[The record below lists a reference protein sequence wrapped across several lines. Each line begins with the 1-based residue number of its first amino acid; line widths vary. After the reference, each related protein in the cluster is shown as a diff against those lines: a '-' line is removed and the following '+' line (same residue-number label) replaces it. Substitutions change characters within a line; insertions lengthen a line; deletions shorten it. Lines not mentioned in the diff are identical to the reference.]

1 MIHSRRTASRLMAG
15 AFIVLLAALSG
26 CQRAPA
32 NETPITTTSKE
43 ALALYLEARA
53 NAENWHTEEAHRLWA
68 QAVAT
73 DPDFAMARAALAESA
88 ADPKVLQE
96 EMKKAL
102 ALAPRV
108 SKGEQLFLAADE
120 AWFLENDP
128 VKGTE
133 LFR

>member
-1 MIHSRRTASRLMAG
+1 MIHSRRTASRLTAG

-53 NAENWHTEEAHRLWA
+53 NAENWHTEEAHKLWA
-68 QAVAT
+68 Q
-73 DPDFAMARAALAESA
+73 
-88 ADPKVLQE
+88 
-96 EMKKAL
+96 